1 MNDPLEDQLRSTL
14 RQAAQQTTTTHDIGL
29 PPPSPSPRP
38 SRSRRIVVTAALTA
52 LALVGVG
59 ALVAAR
65 DDGPQTVQAAAGDEA
80 DASGATSPET
90 TMPSLRDAMNFLC
103 ANAER
108 LAPPSAAN
116 EPSTSPDHLCE
127 GIAGSNLA
135 GTAYAACAVS
145 LRDLF
150 GPLFDDLGPQLDQ
163 LEAIFEEF
171 EPRIRAITDDPAT
184 KAKIEAQL
192 APLRERLEGLADP
205 ANRPDLRD
213 PATRQQL
220 FDDLKADLE
229 PLASDAELRAKVD
242 AIANDL
248 KARLETLA
256 NSPEVQALGEKL
268 KELAES
274 DQAKALGDK
283 LAECL
288 PR

>member
-29 PPPSPSPRP
+29 PSPSPRP
-38 SRSRRIVVTAALTA
+38 SRSRRLVVTAALTA
-52 LALVGVG
+52 FALVGVG

-65 DDGPQTVQAAAGDEA
+65 DDDPQTVQAAAGDTA
-80 DASGATSPET
+80 DGSGATPPAT

-103 ANAER
+103 ANAKR
-108 LAPPSAAN
+108 FAPPPAAN
-116 EPSTSPDHLCE
+116 EPSKPSPGDLCD
-127 GIAGSNLA
+127 GIAGSNLT
-135 GTAYAACAVS
+135 GSAYGACAAS

-150 GPLFDDLGPQLDQ
+150 GPLFESLAPQLDQ
-163 LEAIFEEF
+163 LKAIYAEF

-192 APLRERLEGLADP
+192 APLRERLEALADP
-205 ANRPDLRD
+205 ANRPDLSD

-220 FDDLKADLE
+220 FDELKADLE
-229 PLASDAELRAKVD
+229 PLASDAELRAKVE
-242 AIANDL
+242 AIASDL
-248 KARLETLA
+248 KVRLESLA
-256 NSPEVQALGEKL
+256 NSPEVQALGDKL
-268 KELAES
+268 KELAQS
-274 DQAKALGDK
+274 DQVKALGDK